1 MKERKELYK
10 NDLAKFIEDF
20 TGVKLTLFQ
29 KILLNTEYKYTLMTV
44 PRRHGYKHSV
54 DMVNKI
60 KKCLLEEK

>member
-54 DMVNKI
+54 DGK
-60 KKCLLEEK
+60 